1 MYSLPAF
8 EPFKNSMEG
17 VSNVFNGM
25 ANNIK
30 DEGKR
35 NCDEAH
41 AQFQKCSQI
50 VVYGQEPNEG

>member
-1 MYSLPAF
+1 
-8 EPFKNSMEG
+8 MEG